1 MCILSIE
8 LIYILSS
15 WGKAKTKG
23 EEVGKRWFHQVYWMV
38 CVRVYSSIWHYMAL
52 YGSMWQYMAVIEN
65 KCGWCCGLASAVNL
79 SRSQMADPWLLACDR
94 LALNAGGNPVG
105 ESRSRGW
112 GCQGRQSQ
120 RQSQLSFVFF
130 VFFYYNEVQV
140 FKDKRLVRGKVV
152 SLWLCSC
159 FMHSTSRSA
168 LLLMT
173 SFRNWAGELCALLNG
188 NETNECIQMTT

>member
-120 RQSQLSFVFF
+120 RQSQLSFVFCFFFITMRSKYSRTKDWCVERSCHFDF
-130 VFFYYNEVQV
+130 V
-140 FKDKRLVRGKVV
+140 VV
-152 SLWLCSC
+152 LYTAPLDQHY
-159 FMHSTSRSA
+159 F
-168 LLLMT
+168 
-173 SFRNWAGELCALLNG
+173 
-188 NETNECIQMTT
+188 